1 MDKFGFH
8 IVAKEHPHRE
18 FFVIQKTTK
27 EDYVEIDG
35 TSGTALSN
43 GLYMWCFPLPS
54 QRRYMKYY
62 CKSSLSWGENGTGDN
77 LAIPSPL
84 PAVSSAWKQEVL
96 ASCVCEC

>member
-1 MDKFGFH
+1 MNKFGFH

-43 GLYMWCFPLPS
+43 GLYMW
-54 QRRYMKYY
+54 
-62 CKSSLSWGENGTGDN
+62 
-77 LAIPSPL
+77 
-84 PAVSSAWKQEVL
+84 
-96 ASCVCEC
+96 

>member
-1 MDKFGFH
+1 MSSERWVFPSPLSLQQYVDKFGFH

-43 GLYMWCFPLPS
+43 GLYMW
-54 QRRYMKYY
+54 
-62 CKSSLSWGENGTGDN
+62 
-77 LAIPSPL
+77 
-84 PAVSSAWKQEVL
+84 
-96 ASCVCEC
+96 

>member
-18 FFVIQKTTK
+18 FFVIQKTMK

-43 GLYMWCFPLPS
+43 GLYMW
-54 QRRYMKYY
+54 
-62 CKSSLSWGENGTGDN
+62 
-77 LAIPSPL
+77 
-84 PAVSSAWKQEVL
+84 
-96 ASCVCEC
+96 